1 MPLGAARF
9 GLGGGAKAPVDLEF
23 IVVSGGGVGGYGRP
37 NNVQG
42 AGGGAG
48 GYISSVYG
56 EKSGG
61 DTNAVSILQ
70 VPVDETF
77 TITVGGAEGDSDIL
91 TSVGNVE
98 TEHGGKGL
106 GEEYGADGGSGG
118 GAWALHGSNDVG
130 EGIAGQGRNGGQWY
144 VDNNYGNNQGA
155 GGGGGAT
162 NVGANRNSSSSSR
175 GNGGNG
181 VTTNITGS
189 SVTLAGGGGGG
200 SKTGYYGYGGSG
212 GGGNGGANAGQAGT
226 ANTGGGGGGGTNYG
240 APGGSG
246 GSGVIYLRYPVAYTL
261 NETGLTVTTNT
272 VGASKVS
279 KITAG
284 TDSGVYFN

>member
-9 GLGGGAKAPVDLEF
+9 ALGGGVSNVELEY
-23 IVVSGGGVGGYGRP
+23 IVVSGGGVGGFGRP

-61 DTNAVSILQ
+61 DTNAVSILEI
-70 VPVDETF
+70 PTNETF
-77 TITVGGAEGDSDIL
+77 TITVGGAESDSDIL
-91 TSVGNVE
+91 TAYGNVE
-98 TEHGGKGL
+98 TDHGGKGL
-106 GEEYGADGGSGG
+106 GEEYGGDGGSGG
-118 GAWALHGSNDVG
+118 GAWALNASNNVG
-130 EGIAGQGRNGGQWY
+130 DGIAGQGRHGGQWY
-144 VDNNYGNNQGA
+144 VDNNYGPNQGA

-162 NVGANRNSSSSSR
+162 NAGVNRNSSNTSR

-181 VTTNITGS
+181 VTTNIEGS
-189 SVTLAGGGGGG
+189 SRTLSGGGGGG
-200 SKTGYYGYGGSG
+200 SKTGYHGYGGTG
-212 GGGNGGANAGQAGT
+212 GGGNGGTNAGQAGT
-226 ANTGGGGGGGTNYG
+226 ANTGGGGGGGTNFG

-246 GSGVIYLRYPVAYTL
+246 GSGVIFLRYPSKFTL

-272 VGASKVS
+272 VGANKVS
-279 KITAG
+279 RITAG
-284 TDSGVYFN
+284 SDAGVYFS